1 MNSDSNV
8 AKITSRLDAIIS
20 LLLLKMQEDKMES
33 GKLITSLHNAGMS
46 PSEIGKIMNR
56 KTKDVGA
63 IISMYKKRAEK
74 KRSAKKNE

>member
-1 MNSDSNV
+1 MDNNS
-8 AKITSRLDAIIS
+8 KIVNRLDAIIS

-56 KTKDVGA
+56 KPKDVGA
-63 IISMYKKRAEK
+63 IISMYKKKANK